1 METPSHNPE
10 LKDLVDK
17 ALKQAGQ
24 KLASPPKYWYPL
36 SAATYGAD
44 EIAGALESLCAF
56 KTTMGEKTLAF
67 ESAFAE
73 HNRSPHAVMV
83 NSGSSA
89 DLLACLL
96 LTNPAEPLL
105 RPGDEI
111 LVPVVTWPTQ
121 IWSAMMAGLKVKLV
135 DVDPDTLNV
144 DLEDL
149 ERSITPQTKAIFVVH
164 LMGNP
169 CDMDAITLL
178 AKTHSLK
185 IIEDCCEAFGATF
198 GNTPVGNFGEAGAYS
213 FFFSHHLVTMEG
225 GMVIC
230 QSENHRRNLAMLRAH
245 GWSRDAS
252 DTERMKKLRES
263 SIDHRYAFFTWGL
276 NVRPTE
282 LQAAFGL
289 CQVQKA
295 NSFHTARMKLAERFF
310 QFVDSIPWL
319 QRPKVALGGTP
330 SWFALPLL
338 VSSTAPF
345 SRSQLLAHLET
356 NGVETRPMVAG
367 NLARQPVAE
376 VFPEFLSRS
385 FPGADQ
391 IHDRGFYVGLSPVY
405 TEAMI
410 DKLINLFKSFLD
422 TYR

>member
-1 METPSHNPE
+1 MRTLSPSAAIC
-10 LKDLVDK
+10 DLVEK
-17 ALKQAGQ
+17 ALQHTSE
-24 KLASPPKYWYPL
+24 ASQPAPKYWYPL
-36 SAATYGAD
+36 SAATYGAP
-44 EIAGALESLCAF
+44 EIAGALDSLCNF
-56 KTTMGEKTLAF
+56 KTTMGDKTRAF
-67 ESAFAE
+67 ECAFAE
-73 HNRSPHAVMV
+73 KNESPHAIMV

-105 RPGDEI
+105 QPGDEI

-135 DVDPDTLNV
+135 DVDPNTLNV

-169 CDMDAITLL
+169 CDMEAIMRL
-178 AKTHSLK
+178 AKAHNLR
-185 IIEDCCEAFGATF
+185 ILEDCCEAFGARF
-198 GNTPVGNFGEAGAYS
+198 QNTPVGNFGDAGAYS

-225 GMVIC
+225 GMVTC
-230 QSENHRRNLAMLRAH
+230 QSESHRRNLAMLRAH

-263 SIDHRYAFFTWGL
+263 SIDPRYAFFTWGL

-289 CQVQKA
+289 SQIQKA
-295 NSFHTARMKLAERFF
+295 DAFHSARTRLAERFF
-310 QFVDSIPWL
+310 RFVDSTPWL
-319 QRPKVALGGTP
+319 QRPKVAEGGTP

-338 VSSTAPF
+338 VGSTAPF
-345 SRSQLLAHLET
+345 SRTQLLAHLEE

-367 NLARQPVAE
+367 NLARQPVSQ
-376 VFPEFLSRS
+376 VFPEFLNRS

-391 IHDRGFYVGLSPVY
+391 IHDRGFYIGLSPVY
-405 TEAMI
+405 TEGMI
-410 DKLINLFKSFLD
+410 DKLVNLFEAFFD
-422 TYR
+422 TLR